1 MSFLFLIFLISTKT
15 LFKNITK
22 KITHRL
28 WLFLFFSLEGLTP
41 ILTQT
46 TVLTTSQTSSE
57 SSQSY
62 HQLIENVVNPLG
74 TVTTVNLLAEAED
87 PLADNPY
94 VKFSPEDYVIHE
106 NCDESLFR
114 PVVVFCDNKK
124 DDQNLDR
131 NGEFTKPPAL
141 IENKLIVPVIDKSLH
156 MVLTKKEAKRAE
168 DKFEELSNINKLS
181 KGDSS
186 VSTHDLKVEENIKV
200 KEEVVVIKGKKSKK
214 KAAELGK
221 ELTPPRDVKN
231 KAKKEDV
238 PKNAEPEEKN
248 VQEVSKEDKKKCVE
262 KSVKVKEESK
272 GINPKTIPRPLKPES
287 TKEREDSV
295 KINEYPEIKKELKKT
310 DDSTKRER
318 KSSLEKAVLKMEA
331 DNQIKQVQKTGETKY
346 SLELDSKTIE
356 DKKAKEVIP
365 KPLERKNSLEQRLIV
380 DVKAKETQKQ
390 IPKPV
395 ERKNSLEQRLILDV
409 KAKETLNQKDIE
421 PDIEEVVFT
430 LQKKGKKK
438 KEVLIEAA
446 VKQEESDSTSSEEKS
461 VSSVKNIRNI
471 SEKALKAKEKSPSP
485 LEIEDID
492 EVKSTA
498 SDESDLKQKSAVN
511 IKKDESLSKETT
523 TSNDKNLLKVGS
535 SSDDNGKQEI
545 TPEVRKKG
553 ITTDKKTN
561 SNPLDH
567 PEKIEQVDEKV
578 NVTKKEKTPAKEVLA
593 PLEDKSSGKK
603 SKTSSR
609 SSSPAKEVQQNKE
622 SSSGA
627 PSAKV
632 IEPNPITKTK
642 SKAKKQS
649 RESSPDVEVVPQ
661 ILCMRTSSGDPLEQ
675 KLTTEITVTEAPT
688 EDITKNPDKE
698 PVEPTITNKKKKKN
712 KKASRESSPETTSR
726 KNSLKDVP
734 TDLLVFDE
742 KLSKKTENEIVQVE
756 VEQTVTIKKKSK
768 NKKVSRESSPEVP
781 LVDDNLSMKTKSN
794 AIPGELDKEYKV
806 VVREVFPKEVSVQKE
821 TSPPVEEPKITDF
834 LRFVDHFN
842 KKADTDDNLYKVAV
856 KDISPPEAD
865 NDFPSLSF
873 STKKSKK
880 NKKPTTEMV
889 LPIEK
894 EPFPIVETIS
904 PFQPLDKITLTEE
917 GATLINFESP
927 TKINLLD
934 FERPKGFPEDIIFA
948 ICGNLSEPNEN
959 PIDSDKEF
967 LTSSS
972 TASASD
978 ETTDDTVDTSE
989 KKKKIK
995 KLVTPCN
1002 VNDDEE
1008 LRPLISTTAETI
1020 EATPTP
1026 EVLYPCK
1033 YSEKDVKS
1041 SDSSSDTGGGSYAIP
1056 EATVVPAQPEQQATN
1071 QQHQNSKKKI
1081 KRRKR

>member
-1 MSFLFLIFLISTKT
+1 MSFLFFFFFLISTKT

-62 HQLIENVVNPLG
+62 HQIIENVVNPLG

-94 VKFSPEDYVIHE
+94 VKFSAEDYVIHE

-124 DDQNLDR
+124 VDQNFDR

-168 DKFEELSNINKLS
+168 GKFEELSNINKMS

-186 VSTHDLKVEENIKV
+186 VFSTHDLKAEENIKV
-200 KEEVVVIKGKKSKK
+200 KEDAVVIKGKKNKK
-214 KAAELGK
+214 KAAEIAK
-221 ELTPPRDVKN
+221 EPTPPRDVKN
-231 KAKKEDV
+231 KAKKDEV
-238 PKNAEPEEKN
+238 LKNAESEEKN
-248 VQEVSKEDKKKCVE
+248 VQEVAKEDKKKSVE
-262 KSVKVKEESK
+262 KSVSVKEESK
-272 GINPKTIPRPLKPES
+272 FINAKAI
-287 TKEREDSV
+287 TKEKEEPV
-295 KINEYPEIKKELKKT
+295 KINEHPEIKKELKKI
-310 DDSTKRER
+310 DDSTKKER
-318 KSSLEKAVLKMEA
+318 KSSLEKDVLKMET
-331 DNQIKQVQKTGETKY
+331 DNKFKDMVQKTGERKK
-346 SLELDSKTIE
+346 SLDLESKTIE
-356 DKKAKEVIP
+356 DKKAKVVIQ
-365 KPLERKNSLEQRLIV
+365 KPVETKNNLEQRLAP
-380 DVKAKETQKQ
+380 DAKIK
-390 IPKPV
+390 
-395 ERKNSLEQRLILDV
+395 D
-409 KAKETLNQKDIE
+409 TLNQKVSE
-421 PDIEEVVFT
+421 ADIEEIVFT

-438 KEVLIEAA
+438 KEILLEAT

-461 VSSVKNIRNI
+461 VSSVKNITV
-471 SEKALKAKEKSPSP
+471 SEKKLQTKEKSSSP
-485 LEIEDID
+485 LNSTDID
-492 EVKSTA
+492 EEKATA
-498 SDESDLKQKSAVN
+498 SNKTSLKENSAVI
-511 IKKDESLSKETT
+511 IKKEGSLSKGTT
-523 TSNDKNLLKVGS
+523 TSNDKNLFKVES
-535 SSDDNGKQEI
+535 SSDDIRNQEI
-545 TPEVRKKG
+545 TPEVRKQGVISDNKA
-553 ITTDKKTN
+553 
-561 SNPLDH
+561 SSSALDQ
-567 PEKIEQVDEKV
+567 PEKIKQVDEKV
-578 NVTKKEKTPAKEVLA
+578 DAIKKEQIPAKEMLVTN
-593 PLEDKSSGKK
+593 EDEGKTVKSSSKK
-603 SKTSSR
+603 SKTGSR
-609 SSSPAKEVQQNKE
+609 SSSPAKEVQKSTE
-622 SSSGA
+622 A

-632 IEPNPITKTK
+632 IDPNPVTK
-642 SKAKKQS
+642 SKSKKQS
-649 RESSPDVEVVPQ
+649 RESSPDVEDVQ
-661 ILCMRTSSGDPLEQ
+661 RTLGIKNTSGDPPEE
-675 KLTTEITVTEAPT
+675 KLTAEKAVTETQKKAITEISE
-688 EDITKNPDKE
+688 KE
-698 PVEPTITNKKKKKN
+698 PIVPTMTNKKTKKN

-726 KNSLKDVP
+726 KNSLKDVAI
-734 TDLLVFDE
+734 DLLVFDE
-742 KLSKKTENEIVQVE
+742 KLPKNTESEIVQVE

-768 NKKVSRESSPEVP
+768 NKKVSRESSPENP
-781 LVDDNLSMKTKSN
+781 SVDDNLSMKTKSN
-794 AIPGELDKEYKV
+794 LKSGEPDKEYKV
-806 VVREVFPKEVSVQKE
+806 VVKEISPKDTAVHKEVS
-821 TSPPVEEPKITDF
+821 PPMEEPKITDF

-842 KKADTDDNLYKVAV
+842 KKANTDDNLYKVTV

-873 STKKSKK
+873 SNKKSKK
-880 NKKPTTEMV
+880 NKKPTPDMV

-894 EPFPIVETIS
+894 EAAPIIETIS
-904 PFQPLDKITLTEE
+904 PFQPLDKITPTEE

-927 TKINLLD
+927 TKFNLLD

-978 ETTDDTVDTSE
+978 ETTDDIVDISE

-1002 VNDDEE
+1002 INDDEE

-1026 EVLYPCK
+1026 EVIYPCK
-1033 YSEKDVKS
+1033 YSEKDTKS

-1056 EATVVPAQPEQQATN
+1056 EATVVPAQPEQQPTN